1 MPALFTLPK
10 TVPLSSGGSLL
21 PGSKL
26 YFYRTATTTPQN
38 TYQDIA
44 LATPHA
50 NPVIADAAGVFAP
63 IYLDASLPHYRV
75 KLTTSADVQIYQ
87 LDDVPSNQNTAQTFR
102 LKSTAPEL
110 ILEETDATANNQ
122 KWSLRAQ
129 SNQLTIDILND
140 AESSRT
146 TIATFTRSGTTASAV
161 NFAAGILTL
170 GGNTVPDSVSSSFTG
185 TLTGCTAVVTGSIAV
200 ARVNDLI
207 YMNCSTSIGAITGT
221 SNSTSMTITG
231 VPSGF
236 RPKSSTGSRQCFCI
250 VTDNGISKGAIATIS
265 TAGVISFGLGVDG
278 STAFTAAGTKGL
290 PTSFTMVYCI

>member
-1 MPALFTLPK
+1 MPALFSLPK
-10 TVPLSSGGSLL
+10 AVPLSSGGSLL
-21 PGSKL
+21 PGAKL
-26 YFYRTATTTPQN
+26 FFYRTATTTPQN
-38 TYQDIA
+38 TYQDIG
-44 LATPHA
+44 LTTPHA
-50 NPVIADAAGVFAP
+50 NPVVADAAGVFAP

-102 LKSTAPEL
+102 LKATAPEL

-140 AESSRT
+140 AESIRT

-170 GGNTVPDSVSSSFTG
+170 GGNTVPDSATSSFTG
-185 TLTGCTAVVTGSIAV
+185 TLTGCTTVVTGSIAV

-207 YMNCSTSIGAITGT
+207 YMNCSTSSGAITGT
-221 SNSTSMTITG
+221 SNSTGMTITG

-236 RPKSSTGSRQCFCI
+236 RPKASTGSRQSFCI
-250 VTDNGISKGAIATIS
+250 VTDNGTAKGAIATIS

-278 STAFTAAGTKGL
+278 ATSFTGSGTKGL
-290 PTSFTMVYCI
+290 PTSFTLIYCI